1 MKNPFMLRKNH
12 EKKISELHKYRASE
26 VNRLNREHDKEK
38 DLLKKD
44 LDEIVK
50 ELVKV
55 SIVYDSQAPLRMWR
69 VVTELDTDMMCRALE
84 RGNDNGFLEYI
95 GKYVGKLVERALRSC
110 NIQRPETLRMGRG

>member
-1 MKNPFMLRKNH
+1 MG
-12 EKKISELHKYRASE
+12 YRASE

-44 LDEIVK
+44 LNEIVK

-55 SIVYDSQAPLRMWR
+55 SIVYDFQTPLRMWR
-69 VVTELDTDMMCRALE
+69 VVTELDADMMCRALE